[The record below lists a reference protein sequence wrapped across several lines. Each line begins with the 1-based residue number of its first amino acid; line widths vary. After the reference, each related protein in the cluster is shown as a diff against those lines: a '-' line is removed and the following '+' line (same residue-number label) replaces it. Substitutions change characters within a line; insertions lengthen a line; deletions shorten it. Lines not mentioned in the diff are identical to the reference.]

1 MLWHLCGEDVTSPI
15 SLSFV
20 WSRPFIPPQR
30 LRQRTHNTTLILP
43 VSPACSVPSP
53 GPAAPGCAGSV
64 SAWPQ
69 TRPLTSPAAWPWWWS
84 AAPAFLSPSSA
95 PRSLYCSFPY
105 RTTWNCPSPLCR
117 PVLGPADPAINSD
130 PCTTTLGRETTEG
143 SHDLKCQRGEGGGGG
158 EGGLLVQ
165 KPSSWAVWWFG
176 LPAKRWECFSTFNL
190 K

>member
-1 MLWHLCGEDVTSPI
+1 MLWHLGDQDVTSPV

-20 WSRPFIPPQR
+20 WSPLPPPPPSPHR
-30 LRQRTHNTTLILP
+30 LRLRTRNTTLILP
-43 VSPACSVPSP
+43 GSPAYSVPSP
-53 GPAAPGCAGSV
+53 GPAAPGCVGSV

-95 PRSLYCSFPY
+95 PRSQYCSFPY

-130 PCTTTLGRETTEG
+130 PCTTTLGMETTEG
-143 SHDLKCQRGEGGGGG
+143 SHDLKCQREGGGGG
-158 EGGLLVQ
+158 GGEEGLLVL
-165 KPSSWAVWWFG
+165 SLMILFACTT
-176 LPAKRWECFSTFNL
+176 L
-190 K
+190 